1 MAMIVVSGVSRAF
14 GTTRRSKAWPV
25 KFALH
30 AVYVSSS
37 TVYTVRT
44 PYEVTVHACNGVFV
58 IRVRESNLESAS
70 TKNVFDHDNG
80 TALLCKNLSNFIG
93 RP

>member
-25 KFALH
+25 KYCTHDFL
-30 AVYVSSS
+30 
-37 TVYTVRT
+37 YTVRT
-44 PYEVTVHACNGVFV
+44 PYEITVHACNGVFV